1 MLPIFCAQG
10 STGQAGIGGV
20 IRGCGGSIFWAF
32 SGPIGRADA
41 TKAEILP
48 ALTAETKEKAICEKA
63 GLRTI
68 WEKYYEEAHA
78 VIYVIDAACPTRF
91 EDSKSALEKLLRH
104 EDLQGAPLL
113 ILANKQ
119 DLAGAVSAAELARYL
134 DLKELDERPY
144 MFEAV
149 SAHDGRGIKE
159 GVDWLIEVMERSK
172 RTEMLGVRADVTGP
186 VSA

>member
-1 MLPIFCAQG
+1 MAIAVCAPPKKSLGPYPVHPSQDLGYLG
-10 STGQAGIGGV
+10 S
-20 IRGCGGSIFWAF
+20 SLDN
-32 SGPIGRADA
+32 GPRAV
-41 TKAEILP
+41 
-48 ALTAETKEKAICEKA
+48 KA